1 MIRRIAVPLALIIL
15 TAIVVRNPQQL
26 SVPAASPQD
35 PAKEDLSRIDYPSQQ
50 TLAWQ
55 PHFIRPN
62 ETLESLYGKDWVYV
76 ARFNR
81 IDRRHAYPGMTIK
94 VPQDLTAARNYEPLP
109 KEYQPAQRY
118 AKFILINL
126 TEQWIGAY
134 EKGKLKFS
142 MPAATG
148 GEGHETPVG
157 LYRIDARDRT
167 HTSSLYKT
175 EDQTAQ
181 YPMDFAMRFHVGA
194 DNVAYWIHARDLP
207 GRPGSHG
214 CVGIYDEPMQNRV
227 YGIPAQP
234 VLFDAKKLYDW
245 GVGGP
250 EHGEDGGGAELI
262 DNGPVVEVVGKNP
275 TYCAT
280 PLKPLVAAR

>member
-1 MIRRIAVPLALIIL
+1 MTRRIAVLLALIIFV
-15 TAIVVRNPQQL
+15 AIVVRKPQSISL
-26 SVPAASPQD
+26 PAASPQD
-35 PAKEDLSRIDYPSQQ
+35 PAKEDLTRIDYPSQQ
-50 TLAWQ
+50 TVAWR

-62 ETLESLYGKDWVYV
+62 ETLESLFGKNWIYV

-94 VPQDLTAARNYEPLP
+94 VPLDMTAARNYQPLP
-109 KEYQPAQRY
+109 TEYLPAKRY
-118 AKFILINL
+118 EKFILINL
-126 TEQWIGAY
+126 SEQWIGAY
-134 EKGKLKFS
+134 VKGKLQFS
-142 MPAATG
+142 IPAATG
-148 GEGHETPVG
+148 GDGHETPVG
-157 LYRIDARDRT
+157 LYRIDARDQT
-167 HTSSLYKT
+167 HASSLYKT

-181 YPMDFAMRFHVGA
+181 YPMDYAMRFHVGA

-214 CVGIYDEPMQNRV
+214 CVGVYDEPMQNRV

-245 GVGGP
+245 AVGNP
-250 EHGEDGGGAELI
+250 EYGEDSGHAELI
-262 DNGPVVEVVGKNP
+262 EDGPVVEVVGKNP

-280 PLKPLVAAR
+280 PLKPLVATR